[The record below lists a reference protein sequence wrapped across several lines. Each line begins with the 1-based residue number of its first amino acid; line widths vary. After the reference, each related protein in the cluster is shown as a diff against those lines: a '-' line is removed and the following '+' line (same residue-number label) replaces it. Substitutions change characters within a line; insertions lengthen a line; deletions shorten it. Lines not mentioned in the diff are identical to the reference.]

1 MIVSRQYLQEQGIL
15 GFFKMFKKPKTD
27 IRLQLEKTTLALG
40 ANTNGAIIISAKEE
54 YDTTEIRA
62 ELRCVERIRRE
73 TWVYNNRLRRNIRHV
88 YWDSASLLSED
99 LKVSGLIHIIPGFEK
114 KFPFKLS
121 IPASG
126 RETLDGIDSNV
137 SWFIKGVVAVE
148 GRPDATSDTIE
159 LQIIRSKITTK
170 EEVEMVQCEYCR
182 ALIPVTSS
190 LCPVCG
196 APRKS

>member
-1 MIVSRQYLQEQGIL
+1 
-15 GFFKMFKKPKTD
+15 MFKKPKTE
-27 IRLQLEKTTLALG
+27 IQLQLGKTTLALG
-40 ANTNGAIIISAKEE
+40 ANTNGTIIVLAKEE
-54 YDTTEIRA
+54 YDATEVRA

-99 LKVSGLIHIIPGFEK
+99 LKVSGLIHVVPGFEK

-137 SWFIKGVVAVE
+137 SWFIKGVVAVD
-148 GRPDATSDTIE
+148 GRPDATSETIE
-159 LQIIRSKITTK
+159 LQVVRGTTATK
-170 EEVEMVQCEYCR
+170 EDVEMVPCEYCR

-190 LCPVCG
+190 SCPVCG

>member
-1 MIVSRQYLQEQGIL
+1 MIVLRQYLQEQEIL
-15 GFFKMFKKPKTD
+15 GFFKMFKKPKTE
-27 IRLQLEKTTLALG
+27 IQLQLRKTTLALG

-54 YDTTEIRA
+54 YDATEVRA

-73 TWVYNNRLRRNIRHV
+73 TWVYNNRLRRNVRHV

-99 LKVSGLIHIIPGFEK
+99 LKVSGLIHIVPGLEK

-137 SWFIKGVVAVE
+137 SWFIKGVVAVDD
-148 GRPDATSDTIE
+148 RPDATSETIE
-159 LQIIRSKITTK
+159 LQVTRSTIAAK
-170 EEVEMVQCEYCR
+170 EEVEMVPCEYCR

-190 LCPVCG
+190 VCSVCG